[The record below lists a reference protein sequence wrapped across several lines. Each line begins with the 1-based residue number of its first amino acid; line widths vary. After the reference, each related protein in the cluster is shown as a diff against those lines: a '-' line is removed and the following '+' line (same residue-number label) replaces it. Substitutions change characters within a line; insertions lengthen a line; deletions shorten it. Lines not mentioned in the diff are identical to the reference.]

1 MKKVINY
8 FLGIL
13 AAGGLSY
20 AASAQELSQNT
31 KERNLNESFPVDSTR
46 NQRMENDLNKRNL
59 LTKNE
64 KVTWKYSGVGYNG
77 TYTSNHVQYMAQYDL
92 NGKYLE
98 TLTKKEWND
107 NVQEKLRSAY
117 DQSIYK
123 NQKVT
128 GYWEVTD
135 PIAKGYYL
143 ELNDNQN
150 KPSQVWINE
159 NGNISSSPY
168 RELGMKR
175 NRDMYLVPEDSTM
188 KKDH

>member
-8 FLGIL
+8 FICIL
-13 AAGGLSY
+13 ASGGLSY
-20 AASAQELSQNT
+20 TVSAQELAVNT
-31 KERNLNESFPVDSTR
+31 KERNLNEFFTVDSTR

-59 LTKNE
+59 LSKNE

-77 TYTSNHVQYMAQYDL
+77 TYISNHVQYMAQYDL
-92 NGKYLE
+92 NGKYYE

-107 NVQEKLRSAY
+107 NVPAKLRSTF

-135 PIAKGYYL
+135 PFAKGYYL
-143 ELNDNQN
+143 ELSDNLN
-150 KPSQVWINE
+150 KPSQVWVSE
-159 NGNISSSPY
+159 DGKFSTSPSQ
-168 RELGMKR
+168 E
-175 NRDMYLVPEDSTM
+175 
-188 KKDH
+188 